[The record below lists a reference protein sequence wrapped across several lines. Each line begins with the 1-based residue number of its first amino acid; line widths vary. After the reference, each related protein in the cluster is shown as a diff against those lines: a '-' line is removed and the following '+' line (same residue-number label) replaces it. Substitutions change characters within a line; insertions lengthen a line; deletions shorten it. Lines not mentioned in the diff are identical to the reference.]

1 MFKEGLGTFKGIKA
15 KIHVDPAALPRFN
28 PARSV
33 PYALRDRV
41 DRELQ
46 RLQAEGTLEP
56 VEFGE

>member
-1 MFKEGLGTFKGIKA
+1 MFKEGLGTFKGFKA
-15 KIHVDPAALPRFN
+15 KIHADPAALPTFN